1 MKYKEHLKK
10 IYIFDL
16 DHTLFN
22 ARKFRQDIGTLLSNN
37 PEMIA
42 EDIWNYFDAK
52 DDKLFTFVW
61 EKADQYVFPE
71 VVESIK
77 NLEGEK
83 VLLTFGN
90 KDFQELK
97 VKSIFFDAVF
107 DKVFLTDENKVLF
120 LQDFVNENPG
130 RDIIFINDNYNKRFN
145 KNTEITKS
153 IPKIKVIEVDN
164 YQLERNIDIKSI
176 FKNL

>member
-1 MKYKEHLKK
+1 M
-10 IYIFDL
+10 
-16 DHTLFN
+16 
-22 ARKFRQDIGTLLSNN
+22 
-37 PEMIA
+37 
-42 EDIWNYFDAK
+42 
-52 DDKLFTFVW
+52 
-61 EKADQYVFPE
+61 
-71 VVESIK
+71 VESIK